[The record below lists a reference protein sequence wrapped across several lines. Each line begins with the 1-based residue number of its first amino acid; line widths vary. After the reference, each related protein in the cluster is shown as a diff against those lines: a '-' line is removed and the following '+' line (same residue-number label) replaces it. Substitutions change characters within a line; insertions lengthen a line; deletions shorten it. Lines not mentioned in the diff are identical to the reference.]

1 MRGFM
6 HIAAAAALRE
16 HVAEQ
21 GALLERLFV
30 EREPLLALMFA

>member
-21 GALLERLFV
+21 GALLERVV
-30 EREPLLALMFA
+30 ERDM